1 VTLLLSRELDAR
13 AACRV
18 FGATITSASGAS
30 FAKGC
35 VADAPGDND
44 VTIILAVDVGER
56 CNVIGC
62 DCPAAGLGRA
72 RTCEMKFISRKRAWS
87 SMTVFRQQSVH

>member
-1 VTLLLSRELDAR
+1 MTLLLSRELDGR

-18 FGATITSASGAS
+18 FGATMTSASGAS

-35 VADAPGDND
+35 VADATGDND
-44 VTIILAVDVGER
+44 VTTMLAVDVGDR

-62 DCPAAGLGRA
+62 DWPAVGLGRA
-72 RTCEMKFISRKRAWS
+72 RTCEMKFISRNRAWS
-87 SMTVFRQQSVH
+87 SMTAFRQQ